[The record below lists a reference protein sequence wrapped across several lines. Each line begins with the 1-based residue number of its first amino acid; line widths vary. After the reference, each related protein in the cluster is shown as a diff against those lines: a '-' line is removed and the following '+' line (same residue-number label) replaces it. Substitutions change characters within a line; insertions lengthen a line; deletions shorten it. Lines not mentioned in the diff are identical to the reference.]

1 MKKPILIFLLIA
13 LATVAFAQEIDIDEI
28 DPTQIDF
35 GEVDVSDAEFYFN
48 GPIEL
53 YVTGLRYQDTVYSAL
68 MSYDGD
74 TTIRLGVPDAAT
86 TRGKPQ
92 EIDLSAIR
100 IEPTDVGIRLSGFIA
115 DGRRYNGV
123 LTLQPS
129 NDLELAGISPA
140 ADAGPGVQQL
150 RRDIRSLERAVDERD
165 EEIASLEEEIAS
177 LESTIESRDNRIE
190 RLNRQIDDLPEEE
203 RVAELRSQVDE
214 LEDENESAR
223 DRIARLESQLASRTD
238 RVSTLE
244 ERVDNLREPWADAE
258 DRLSE
263 TLVSG
268 LGDGRAAGGSWN
280 RNGGALVQSND
291 AALFAKYLWELDQ
304 GEDDLMYSFTGRAT
318 GSGWMGYGLHILAD
332 EFDSERGY
340 GLGSSY
346 LVWITFDP
354 EHNRNRRTY
363 VELYRSYDDVR
374 MEYLAGAA
382 RGGDIT
388 TSHDVDVYVDRE
400 SSTIAILLDGT
411 RVLEF
416 RDDEMIATGSAVAAR
431 TLGTARITALRV
443 LSE

>member
-1 MKKPILIFLLIA
+1 MYRSILSFLLIA
-13 LATVAFAQEIDIDEI
+13 TATLAFAQEVDIDEI

-35 GEVDVSDAEFYFN
+35 SEVDVSDAEFYFN
-48 GPIEL
+48 GPLEL

-74 TTIRLGVPDAAT
+74 TTIRLGIPDAVS

-100 IEPTDVGIRLSGFIA
+100 IEPTDVGIRLRGFIA

-123 LTLQPS
+123 LTLQHD
-129 NDLELAGISPA
+129 NDLEIAGISPA
-140 ADAGPGVQQL
+140 ADAGPGVQEL
-150 RRDIRSLERAVDERD
+150 RRDIRSLERTVDERD
-165 EEIASLEEEIAS
+165 EEIASLQEEIAS
-177 LESTIESRDNRIE
+177 LESTIESRNARID

-203 RVAELRSQVDE
+203 RVAELRSQVNE
-214 LEDENESAR
+214 LEDEVEAAR
-223 DRIARLESQLASRTD
+223 DRISRLESQLESRTQ
-238 RVSTLE
+238 RVATLE
-244 ERVDNLREPWADAE
+244 ARVDDLTDPWADAE
-258 DRLSE
+258 DRLSR
-263 TLVSG
+263 TLVSEIG
-268 LGDGRAAGGSWN
+268 GGRAAGGSWA
-280 RNGGALVQSND
+280 RRDGALVQGDD
-291 AALFAKYLWELDQ
+291 AALFAKYLWEVDQ
-304 GEDDLMYSFTGRAT
+304 GENDLMYSFTGRAT
-318 GSGWMGYGLHILAD
+318 GSGWMGYGLHILAG
-332 EFDSERGY
+332 EWESERGY

-363 VELYRSYDDVR
+363 VELYRSFDDVR

-388 TSHDVDVYVDRE
+388 TEHDVDVYVDRA

-416 RDDEMIATGSAVAAR
+416 RDHEMIATGSAVAAR
-431 TLGTARITALRV
+431 TLGTARLTNLRV
-443 LSE
+443 IGE